1 MASIGWGKVSAVR
14 AAVIGHVEWVD
25 FIRVDRLPSAGEI
38 VHARSAWSAPA
49 GGGSVAAVQLAKLAD
64 SCTFFTALGDDDL
77 GHRSHA
83 ELTALGLRV
92 EAVFRP
98 EPTRRAITH
107 IDGAGE
113 RTITVL
119 GNRLSPA
126 QDDALPWGELE
137 RTDAVYVCASDPEG
151 VRLARN
157 ARTLVAT
164 SRIILP
170 TLREA
175 GVVLDALVGS
185 ALDPAEA
192 YEEGDLDPAPRL
204 VVRTEGAKGGTFAI
218 EDEAPD
224 RYEPAPVPGAV
235 ADAYGCG
242 DSFAA
247 ALSFG
252 LADGL
257 AALDAIAFAAR
268 CGAAVLTG
276 HGPYEGQ
283 LTGERS
289 KGA

>member
-1 MASIGWGKVSAVR
+1 MR

-25 FIRVDRLPSAGEI
+25 FIRVDRLPASGEI

-49 GGGSVAAVQLAKLAD
+49 GGGSVAAVQLAKLAGD
-64 SCTFFTALGDDDL
+64 CTFYTALGDDDL
-77 GHRSHA
+77 GRRA
-83 ELTALGLRV
+83 LDELTTLGLRV
-92 EAVFRP
+92 EVIFRS
-98 EPTRRAITH
+98 ESTRRAVTH
-107 IDGAGE
+107 IDRAGE

-119 GNRLSPA
+119 GNRLSPMA
-126 QDDALPWGELE
+126 DDPLPWDELE

-151 VRLARN
+151 VRLARR
-157 ARTLVAT
+157 AGTIVAT

-170 TLREA
+170 TLSEA

-185 ALDPAEA
+185 ALDPSETYHA
-192 YEEGDLDPAPRL
+192 GDLDPAPRL
-204 VVRTEGAKGGTFAI
+204 VVRTEGPKGGTFAI
-218 EDEAPD
+218 EGEPAE
-224 RYEPAPVPGAV
+224 RYEPSPVPGAI
-235 ADAYGCG
+235 ADTYGCG

-247 ALSFG
+247 ALAFA

-257 AALDAIAFAAR
+257 AAPDAIAFAAR

-283 LTGERS
+283 LTAQRA